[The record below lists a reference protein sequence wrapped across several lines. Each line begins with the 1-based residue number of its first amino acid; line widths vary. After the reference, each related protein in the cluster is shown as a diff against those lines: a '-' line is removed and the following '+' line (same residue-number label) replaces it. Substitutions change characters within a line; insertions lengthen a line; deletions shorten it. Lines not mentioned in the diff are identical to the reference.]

1 MTEEI
6 AIHSKKN
13 WFVYIIHC
21 SDDSYYTGI
30 TTDVDR
36 RFAEHADKKGAKYF
50 YGREPK
56 KVVFIESN
64 HDRSSALKREAEI
77 KKQSRKQKLQLIDS
91 SQL

>member
-1 MTEEI
+1 MSGKTTVQ
-6 AIHSKKN
+6 SKKN

-36 RFAEHADKKGAKYF
+36 RFAEHKNKKGAKYF
-50 YGREPK
+50 YGRKPE
-56 KVVFIESN
+56 KVVFIESE

-77 KKQSRKQKLQLIDS
+77 KKQSRTEKLLLVKQFK
-91 SQL
+91 